1 MHIVGIIEEADGEM
15 QVHTIDVWFSRR
27 TARWL
32 VERLDGNGDLIGLV
46 HHCATEE
53 DALACVGE
61 WLRAHPET
69 HLVSPRVAEKIARAV
84 RRTSKRA
91 A

>member
-1 MHIVGIIEEADGEM
+1 MHIVGIVEDADGET

-27 TARWL
+27 LDRWL
-32 VERLDGNGDLIGLV
+32 VERLDGEGHLIGSIY
-46 HHCATEE
+46 HCQSEE

-69 HLVSPRVAEKIARAV
+69 CLVSPRDAERIAKAV
-84 RRTSKRA
+84 RATRKRA